1 MSSYNPFSLVGKTV
15 LVTGASSGIG
25 QTTAIEC
32 SKLGATV
39 VITGRNQERL
49 QETFAQLEGD
59 GHLQFTGELTNEA
72 DVNALV
78 DFCPALDGLVLCAGR
93 GMTLPLNFATREK
106 WNAVF
111 DVNFFAPME
120 LIRLCLKKKRL
131 MKGSSVVFITSVS
144 GVKSFD
150 IANGIYGA
158 SKAAL
163 DTAMKFYVKE
173 LASKKIRLNS
183 IAPAM
188 VETPLI
194 HGKDVNWTEEQLKA
208 DMARYP
214 LGHYGSPN
222 DVALGVIYLLS
233 DAASWITGH
242 TLVIDGGFTVF

>member
-1 MSSYNPFSLVGKTV
+1 MSYNPFSLTGKTI
-15 LVTGASSGIG
+15 LITGASSGIG
-25 QTTAIEC
+25 QATAIEC

-59 GHLQFTGELTNEA
+59 GHLQFAGELTDEA

-78 DFCPALDGLVLCAGR
+78 DACPALDGLVLCAGR

-120 LIRLCLKKKRL
+120 LMRLCLKKKRL
-131 MKGSSVVFITSVS
+131 TKGASVVFIASTSGINSYV
-144 GVKSFD
+144 V
-150 IANGIYGA
+150 ANGIYGA

-163 DTAMKFYVKE
+163 NAAMKFYVKE

-183 IAPAM
+183 VAPAM
-188 VETPLI
+188 VDTPLI
-194 HGKDVNWTEEQLKA
+194 HGKDLNITEEQLKA

-214 LGHYGSPN
+214 LGRYGQPN
-222 DVALGVIYLLS
+222 DIAHGVIYLLS

-242 TLVIDGGFTVF
+242 TLVIDGGITTR